1 MAKPKFYLEP
11 RPTPNGKQAIN
22 MFYSFGG
29 KRLQYYTGIRIDIKY
44 FRPECNSS
52 DTIKPVKSTAPYA
65 AQYNAKLD
73 AIALDAVTI
82 VSSTKPENL
91 TVKYVRQKLDELHK
105 LKANDSTEPSEK
117 EHDFISFF
125 EQLINDSKTG
135 KRLISSGKSNGS
147 RYSYN
152 AIKNYGITLSAV
164 RRYMDYRNLKY
175 LPFETINKVF
185 YDDFRFFCY
194 NIESKEKSTFGV
206 YIKDIKTVMN
216 ESKAPGFDR
225 KEFVSPTYEADTLY
239 LTMDQIN
246 KIAELDLGDYTKYY
260 IREGKRRPQKKNAAI
275 KTAQLK
281 DERIGFETL
290 NKVRDLFL
298 IGAYTGLR
306 FSDFS
311 NLDLK
316 SIEGNFI
323 KIKQTKTGDRITIPI
338 MSKLRPVLN
347 KYPVALPSISNQNFN
362 DYIKVVANLAGLTED
377 REVKNSRGNIENKT
391 TSPLYQLI
399 SSHACRRSYATNM
412 FKAGIPPML
421 IMSATGHKTETSFLK
436 YIRANN
442 DDKAQLL
449 AQALHKLGL

>member
-65 AQYNAKLD
+65 AQYNAKLES
-73 AIALDAVTI
+73 IALDAVTI
-82 VSSTKPENL
+82 VSSTKAENL
-91 TVKYVRQKLDELHK
+91 TVKYVRQELDELHK
-105 LKANDSTEPSEK
+105 AKTIETVQAPETN
-117 EHDFISFF
+117 HDFISFF
-125 EQLINDSKTG
+125 KQLIDDSKTG

-152 AIKNYGITLSAV
+152 AIKNYAVTLAAV
-164 RRYMDYRNLKY
+164 RRYMDYKNLKSIS
-175 LPFETINKVF
+175 FEAINKAF

-194 NIESKEKSTFGV
+194 NVESKEKSTFGV

-216 ESKAPGFDR
+216 ESNAPGFDR
-225 KEFVSPTYEADTLY
+225 KEFVSPAYEADTLY

-246 KIAELDLGDYTKYY
+246 KIAALDLGDYTKYY
-260 IREGKRRPQKKNAAI
+260 TREGTLRPRKTNA
-275 KTAQLK
+275 KSKGAQPK

-290 NKVRDLFL
+290 DKVRDLFL

-311 NLDLK
+311 SLDLK
-316 SIEGNFI
+316 SIEGSFI

-347 KYPVALPSISNQNFN
+347 KYPEALPSISNQNFN
-362 DYIKVVANLAGLTED
+362 DYIKVVAKLAGLTED
-377 REVKNSRGNIENKT
+377 REVKNSKGNTENKT

-421 IMSATGHKTETSFLK
+421 IMSATGHKTESSFLK